1 MSINKKFLGV
11 IPARKGSK
19 GIKNKNMTLL
29 DGKPLIQYTLE
40 AAEKSRHLDLIIV
53 TTDDTD
59 VIEFS
64 KKFNVK
70 VPFKRPEHLSTDTA
84 TSLDVVLHA
93 LNYLEINEGYVPDYV
108 VLLQPT
114 CPLRDEYDIDNAIEQ
129 YIEENRVCGAE
140 CLISVNIPTEHP
152 YDCIRIEGNDMELAF
167 DASKNCSGRQSFSQ
181 FYFVNGAI
189 YITPVGTLR
198 NKGLFFDSESKNSFY
213 VMHQSRSIDIDE
225 VFDLKMA
232 ESLLKTGNVIRSTE
246 GMV

>member
-114 CPLRDEYDIDNAIEQ
+114 CPLRDEYD
-129 YIEENRVCGAE
+129 
-140 CLISVNIPTEHP
+140 P